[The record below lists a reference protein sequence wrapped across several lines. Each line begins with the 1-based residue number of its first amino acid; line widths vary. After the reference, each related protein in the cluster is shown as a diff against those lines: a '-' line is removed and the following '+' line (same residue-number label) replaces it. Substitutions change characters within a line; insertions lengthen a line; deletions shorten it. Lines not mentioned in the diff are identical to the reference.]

1 MIHKLSVIDP
11 SAKID
16 DGASI
21 GPYSVIGPEVEI
33 GKDSLIHSHV
43 VIEGPTKIGKN
54 NEIFQFASIGGDPQ
68 DKKYKGE
75 KTYLEIGND
84 NVIREGVTIN
94 RGTVQENSLT
104 KIGSKN

>member
-33 GKDSLIHSHV
+33 GKDSVIHSHV

-84 NVIREGVTIN
+84 CLLYTSPSPRDVEESRMP
-94 RGTVQENSLT
+94 S
-104 KIGSKN
+104 SA

>member
-33 GKDSLIHSHV
+33 GKGSIIHSHV
-43 VIEGPTKIGKN
+43 VIAVSYTHLRAHET
-54 NEIFQFASIGGDPQ
+54 
-68 DKKYKGE
+68 
-75 KTYLEIGND
+75 
-84 NVIREGVTIN
+84 REDLVFRVLG
-94 RGTVQENSLT
+94 
-104 KIGSKN
+104 